1 MNDTDKAQ
9 PFDEQAALA
18 ELERLADK
26 IQATRRQRAHTVAEF
41 ETFVKT
47 FRQDR
52 YQELISQH
60 EAELQHEVRAQAR
73 PVRPIGEVAANLGVR
88 APMPPAAATPPVVAA
103 PKPDTAPAAPS
114 PQPPEPVVATYKPT
128 AIAVALSPPAVA
140 PADVDHPAPGIGEFK
155 PEPLPPPV
163 VAPVSASA
171 SNPDR
176 AAGASPRSRL
186 PLAAAAAA
194 VVLIAAGFWMFGGS
208 SEAPDAAATPAATAA
223 SVPAAAPA
231 PAAESPA
238 AAPSSSPPPKP
249 VPTRALN
256 IELVTVKPVWLRVTV
271 DGTRAIEAELPA
283 DRRLPFAAD
292 KLIQIRA
299 GNGGAVKLMVAGEDR
314 GLLGADG
321 RVVDRQ
327 LTPAPR

>member
-1 MNDTDKAQ
+1 MNDIDKAQ

-73 PVRPIGEVAANLGVR
+73 PVRPVGEVAANLGVR
-88 APMPPAAATPPVVAA
+88 APMPPAAATPPAVAA
-103 PKPDTAPAAPS
+103 PTPDTAPS
-114 PQPPEPVVATYKPT
+114 PQPPEPVAATYKPT

-140 PADVDHPAPGIGEFK
+140 PADVDHPASGIGEFK
-155 PEPLPPPV
+155 SEPLPPPV

-176 AAGASPRSRL
+176 AAGASPRWRL
-186 PLAAAAAA
+186 PLVAAAAA
-194 VVLIAAGFWMFGGS
+194 VVLIAAGFWIFGGS
-208 SEAPDAAATPAATAA
+208 SEAPDAAATPAAA
-223 SVPAAAPA
+223 SASAPAAAPA

-238 AAPSSSPPPKP
+238 AASSSPPPKP
-249 VPTRALN
+249 VPTKALN
-256 IELVTVKPVWLRVTV
+256 IELVTTKPVWLRVTV

-314 GLLGADG
+314 GPLGADG